1 MDCPVDQTQSSEL
14 ELRRDAWL
22 YAAKRTMREFSR
34 DGATDLAAALTYYS
48 VLSLVPGLLALLSML
63 SLISSGPETRAGMVE
78 TIRQISTREMGD
90 NAEALLT
97 QLGGQTGAG
106 WTLVIGLLVALWSA
120 SAYVGA
126 FGRALNR
133 TYGTA
138 EGRPLWKL
146 RPQMYLLTLVI
157 LCLAVLAIA
166 ILVLSGP
173 VAEGIGSVLG
183 LGEATLLAWNI
194 AKWPVLLLIAVLMV
208 ALLYH
213 FTPNVRQPKF
223 RWISAGSLGA
233 LLVLALSTAGFFFYV
248 VNFSKYQSA
257 YGAVGGVIILLLW
270 IWLAN
275 ISLLLGSELDAELE
289 RARELRAGLA
299 VEDELALPTRDDTGI
314 AKAQLA
320 LLDDLDSG
328 RALRVRAGGD
338 AHPDADLPGPR
349 LPWRLLTGAAG
360 AVGVYLLGR
369 RHGTG
374 R

>member
-1 MDCPVDQTQSSEL
+1 MDQPQSSEL
-14 ELRRDAWL
+14 ELRRDSWI
-22 YAAKRTMREFSR
+22 YAVKRTVREFSR
-34 DGATDLAAALTYYS
+34 DGAADLAGALTYYA
-48 VLSLVPGLLALLSML
+48 VLSLVPGLLAMLSLL
-63 SLISSGPETRAGMVE
+63 SLISGGPEAREWMATTVSR
-78 TIRQISTREMGD
+78 ISTPEMGT
-90 NAEALLT
+90 NARDLLT
-97 QLGGQTGAG
+97 QLGEQTGAG
-106 WTLVIGLLVALWSA
+106 WTLLVGLLVALWSA

-133 TYGTA
+133 TFATS

-173 VAEGIGSVLG
+173 IAEGIGSVLG
-183 LGEATLLAWNI
+183 LGQATLAAWNI
-194 AKWPVLLLIAVLMV
+194 AKWPVLVLIAMLMV

-213 FTPNVRQPKF
+213 FTPNIRQSRF
-223 RWISAGSLGA
+223 RWITAGSLGA
-233 LLVLALSTAGFFFYV
+233 LVVLALSTAGFFFYV
-248 VNFSKYQSA
+248 ANFGKYESA
-257 YGAVGGVIILLLW
+257 YGALGGVIIMLLW

-289 RARELRAGLA
+289 RARELRRGLP
-299 VEDELALPTRDDTGI
+299 VEDELDLATRDDSGI

-320 LLDDLDSG
+320 LLDDYENG

-338 AHPDADLPGPR
+338 AYPDAELPGPR
-349 LPWRLLTGAAG
+349 IPWGLLTWAAGAAG
-360 AVGVYLLGR
+360 AYLVGR
-369 RHGTG
+369 RHGAG

>member
-1 MDCPVDQTQSSEL
+1 VDQTQSSEL
-14 ELRRDAWL
+14 ELRRDSWL
-22 YAAKRTMREFSR
+22 YAIKRTAREFSR

-48 VLSLVPGLLALLSML
+48 VLSMVPGILALLSML
-63 SLISSGPETRAGMVE
+63 SMISSGPETRDFMVQ
-78 TIRQISTREMGD
+78 TISQISTAEMGA
-90 NAEALLT
+90 NAETLLT
-97 QLGGQTGAG
+97 QLGQQTGAG
-106 WTLVIGLLVALWSA
+106 WTLIAGLLVALWSA

-133 TYGTA
+133 TYSTA

-166 ILVLSGP
+166 LLVLSGP

-194 AKWPVLLLIAVLMV
+194 AKWPVLVLIAVLMV

-233 LLVLALSTAGFFFYV
+233 LVILAISTTGFFFYV

-257 YGAVGGVIILLLW
+257 YGALGGVIILLLW

-275 ISLLLGSELDAELE
+275 ISLLLGSELDAEVE
-289 RARELRAGLA
+289 RVRELRAGLA

-320 LLDDLDSG
+320 LLDDHEAA

-338 AHPDADLPGPR
+338 AHPDAELPGPR
-349 LPWRLLTGAAG
+349 VPWGLLSAAAG
-360 AVGVYLLGR
+360 TIGAYLVGR
-369 RHGTG
+369 RHGAD

>member
-1 MDCPVDQTQSSEL
+1 MDQSPSSEI
-14 ELRRDAWL
+14 ELRRESWL
-22 YAAKRTMREFSR
+22 YAAKRTLREFSR
-34 DGATDLAAALTYYS
+34 DGATDLAAALTYYA
-48 VLSLVPGLLALLSML
+48 VLSLVPGLLALLSLL
-63 SLISSGPETRAGMVE
+63 SLISGGPETREWMVQ

-90 NAEALLT
+90 NAQTLLT
-97 QLGGQTGAG
+97 QLGEQTGAG
-106 WTLVIGLLVALWSA
+106 WTLVVGLLVALWSA

-133 TYGTA
+133 TYSTA

-146 RPQMYLLTLVI
+146 RPQMYVLTLVI

-223 RWISAGSLGA
+223 RWITAGSLGA
-233 LLVLALSTAGFFFYV
+233 LLVLALSTAGFFYYV

-289 RARELRAGLA
+289 RARELRRGLP
-299 VEDELALPTRDDTGI
+299 VEEELVLPTRDDSGI

-320 LLDDLDSG
+320 LLDDRDQG
-328 RALRVRAGGD
+328 RALRVRAGGE

-349 LPWRLLTGAAG
+349 PPWGLLAGAAG
-360 AVGVYLLGR
+360 AVGAYLVGR
-369 RHGTG
+369 RHGAG
-374 R
+374 S

>member
-1 MDCPVDQTQSSEL
+1 VDQSQSNEF
-14 ELRRDAWL
+14 ELRRDSWL
-22 YAAKRTMREFSR
+22 YASKRTVREFSR
-34 DGATDLAAALTYYS
+34 DGATDLAAGLTYYA
-48 VLSLVPGLLALLSML
+48 VLSLVPGLLALLSLL
-63 SLISSGPETRAGMVE
+63 SLISGGPEARDWMAK
-78 TIRQISTREMGD
+78 TISQISTEEMGRT
-90 NAEALLT
+90 AESLLT
-97 QLGGQTGAG
+97 QLAEQTGAG
-106 WTLVIGLLVALWSA
+106 WTLIVGLLVALWSA

-133 TYGTA
+133 TYSTA

-166 ILVLSGP
+166 LLVLSGP

-194 AKWPVLLLIAVLMV
+194 AKWPVLVLIAMLMV

-233 LLVLALSTAGFFFYV
+233 LAVLGLSTAGFFFYV
-248 VNFSKYQSA
+248 ANFGKYQSA
-257 YGAVGGVIILLLW
+257 YGALGGVIILLLW

-289 RARELRAGLA
+289 RARELRRGLP
-299 VEDELALPTRDDTGI
+299 VEDELALPTRDGSGI

-320 LLDDLDSG
+320 RLDDREDG
-328 RALRVRAGGD
+328 RALRIRAGGD
-338 AHPDADLPGPR
+338 AHPDTELPGPR
-349 LPWRLLTGAAG
+349 IPWGLLTGVAG
-360 AVGVYLLGR
+360 AVGAYLVGR
-369 RHGTG
+369 RHGSG
-374 R
+374 H